1 MSIFFFYFKEYIYR
15 QQSKSRQ
22 TDRERRNYAW
32 VVVGIIN
39 QPVSHP
45 YSLFSFSLQCR
56 SKGCTST
63 HTRMICTLICF
74 TIHFFIFVTTF
85 NFFFLSLFFSFLTF
99 HLKNRINNNKRE
111 RKKCSFK
118 AKSMH
123 FIEIS
128 IARNDSLNMFDM

>member
-1 MSIFFFYFKEYIYR
+1 MS
-15 QQSKSRQ
+15 
-22 TDRERRNYAW
+22 RRW
-32 VVVGIIN
+32 HN
-39 QPVSHP
+39 QPASEP
-45 YSLFSFSLQCR
+45 SIQPLL
-56 SKGCTST
+56 
-63 HTRMICTLICF
+63 
-74 TIHFFIFVTTF
+74 FFITVQIERLYINTHSYDMYSYLLYYSFLYFCYCIQV
-85 NFFFLSLFFSFLTF
+85 FFFLSLFFSFLTF